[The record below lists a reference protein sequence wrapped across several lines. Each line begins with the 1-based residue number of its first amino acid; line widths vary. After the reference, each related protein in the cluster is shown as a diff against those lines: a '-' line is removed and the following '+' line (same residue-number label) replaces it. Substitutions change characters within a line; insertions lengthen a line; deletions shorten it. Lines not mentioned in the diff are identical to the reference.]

1 MLRMG
6 RDLEHHLI
14 LDALAWDGWDVGM
27 GRWGAQVGGAGP
39 AILGQTPTCALSG
52 CWGRFVEGLSTHGR
66 GKGEGGRKGLEG
78 RAMGRGRKKEDGGG
92 WREKK
97 VGCMNESQ
105 YLYTLHSINKGI
117 ILHGA
122 RAGSVLDQA
131 GLKGRA
137 A

>member
-1 MLRMG
+1 MGCTGGGSWPSNLRADSHLCTEWVLGPLCCGPQHSWEGERG
-6 RDLEHHLI
+6 R
-14 LDALAWDGWDVGM
+14 
-27 GRWGAQVGGAGP
+27 
-39 AILGQTPTCALSG
+39 
-52 CWGRFVEGLSTHGR
+52 
-66 GKGEGGRKGLEG
+66 EGGGKGLEG

>member
-52 CWGRFVEGLSTHGR
+52 CWGLFVEGLSTHGR
-66 GKGEGGRKGLEG
+66 GRGGGRDLRGGQGGGEGR
-78 RAMGRGRKKEDGGG
+78 RRMGEDG
-92 WREKK
+92 EKK
-97 VGCMNESQ
+97 R
-105 YLYTLHSINKGI
+105 L
-117 ILHGA
+117 
-122 RAGSVLDQA
+122 
-131 GLKGRA
+131 A

>member
-52 CWGRFVEGLSTHGR
+52 CWGLFVEGLSTHGR
-66 GKGEGGRKGLEG
+66 GRGGGREGGRDLRGGQWGGE
-78 RAMGRGRKKEDGGG
+78 GRGRMERKKG
-92 WREKK
+92 W
-97 VGCMNESQ
+97 
-105 YLYTLHSINKGI
+105 LHE
-117 ILHGA
+117 
-122 RAGSVLDQA
+122 
-131 GLKGRA
+131 
-137 A
+137 

>member
-39 AILGQTPTCALSG
+39 AILGQTPTCALRG
-52 CWGRFVEGLSTHGR
+52 CWGLFVEVLSTQGGGR
-66 GKGEGGRKGLEG
+66 GGGRDLGGGQWGGEGR
-78 RAMGRGRKKEDGGG
+78 RRMGEDG
-92 WREKK
+92 EKK
-97 VGCMNESQ
+97 R
-105 YLYTLHSINKGI
+105 L
-117 ILHGA
+117 
-122 RAGSVLDQA
+122 
-131 GLKGRA
+131 A

>member
-6 RDLEHHLI
+6 KDLEHHLI

-52 CWGRFVEGLSTHGR
+52 CWGLFVEGLSTHGR
-66 GKGEGGRKGLEG
+66 GRGGGGGLRGGQWGGEGR
-78 RAMGRGRKKEDGGG
+78 RRMGEDG
-92 WREKK
+92 EKK
-97 VGCMNESQ
+97 R
-105 YLYTLHSINKGI
+105 L
-117 ILHGA
+117 
-122 RAGSVLDQA
+122 
-131 GLKGRA
+131 A

>member
-52 CWGRFVEGLSTHGR
+52 CWGLFVEGLSTHGR
-66 GKGEGGRKGLEG
+66 GERGWEGGRDLRGGQWGGEG
-78 RAMGRGRKKEDGGG
+78 RRRMGEDG
-92 WREKK
+92 EKK
-97 VGCMNESQ
+97 R
-105 YLYTLHSINKGI
+105 L
-117 ILHGA
+117 
-122 RAGSVLDQA
+122 
-131 GLKGRA
+131 A

>member
-6 RDLEHHLI
+6 KDLEHHLI

-52 CWGRFVEGLSTHGR
+52 CWGLFVEGLSTHGR
-66 GKGEGGRKGLEG
+66 GRGGGRDLRGGQGGGVG
-78 RAMGRGRKKEDGGG
+78 RRRMGEDG
-92 WREKK
+92 EKK
-97 VGCMNESQ
+97 R
-105 YLYTLHSINKGI
+105 L
-117 ILHGA
+117 
-122 RAGSVLDQA
+122 
-131 GLKGRA
+131 A

>member
-1 MLRMG
+1 MKTR
-6 RDLEHHLI
+6 
-14 LDALAWDGWDVGM
+14 ALARADVSGE
-27 GRWGAQVGGAGP
+27 GRAGRGERACVCVCAHAYVCGGGEQA
-39 AILGQTPTCALSG
+39 AA
-52 CWGRFVEGLSTHGR
+52 RGR
-66 GKGEGGRKGLEG
+66 GKGEGGGKGLEG

>member
-52 CWGRFVEGLSTHGR
+52 CWGLFVEGLSTHGR
-66 GKGEGGRKGLEG
+66 GERGREGGRE
-78 RAMGRGRKKEDGGG
+78 RE
-92 WREKK
+92 REKEREK
-97 VGCMNESQ
+97 E
-105 YLYTLHSINKGI
+105 
-117 ILHGA
+117 
-122 RAGSVLDQA
+122 RD
-131 GLKGRA
+131 RDRDRDRER
-137 A
+137 

>member
-27 GRWGAQVGGAGP
+27 GRWSAQVGGAGP

-52 CWGRFVEGLSTHGR
+52 CWGLFVEVLSTHGR
-66 GKGEGGRKGLEG
+66 GRGGGRDLMGGQWGGEGR
-78 RAMGRGRKKEDGGG
+78 RRMGEDG
-92 WREKK
+92 EKK
-97 VGCMNESQ
+97 R
-105 YLYTLHSINKGI
+105 L
-117 ILHGA
+117 
-122 RAGSVLDQA
+122 
-131 GLKGRA
+131 A